1 MPRILTAQPPEAAQ
15 ALSAKLVPT
24 LMPAHVG
31 VIMDGNGRW
40 GVDHGGEREYGHRES
55 VDAMRS
61 VVTAADDL
69 GVKCLSLFCFSTEN
83 LERPLAEV
91 ESLFKLF
98 NDVLDTEVQELHRKN
113 TRILTSGFV
122 EYLPDPLPEKFARAC
137 EMTSANTGLNLNLC
151 VMYSGRSE
159 ITRAVQRLAR
169 AAADGEIAAEEID
182 EAMIARQLFQP
193 DLPEID
199 LVIRTSGELRISN
212 FLLWQMAYA
221 ELVFSEVLWPDYTRA
236 DFIAALYEY
245 QRRQRRFG
253 NVSQGNGSQSNGN
266 HA

>member
-1 MPRILTAQPPEAAQ
+1 MAKILTAQSPEAAE
-15 ALSAKLVPT
+15 ALSSKLLPG
-24 LMPAHVG
+24 LLPSHVA

-40 GVDHGGEREYGHRES
+40 GVDHGGAREYGHRES
-55 VDAMRS
+55 VDAMRT

-69 GVKCLSLFCFSTEN
+69 GIRCLSLFCFSTEN

-98 NDVLDTEVQELHRKN
+98 NDVLDTEVQELHNKN

-122 EYLPDPLPEKFARAC
+122 EYLPAPLPEKFARAC
-137 EMTSANTGLNLNLC
+137 ELTGGNTGLTLNLC

-159 ITRAVQRLAR
+159 LTQAVQRLAR
-169 AAADGEIAAEEID
+169 AAADGEIAPEEID
-182 EAMIARQLFQP
+182 EAAVARQLFQP
-193 DLPEID
+193 DLPDID

-212 FLLWQMAYA
+212 FLLWQMAYS
-221 ELVFSEVLWPDYTRA
+221 ELVFSEVLWPDYSRA
-236 DFIAALYEY
+236 DFIAALCEY

-253 NVSQGNGSQSNGN
+253 NVSQGNGTS
-266 HA
+266 A